1 MILENEIKADLCVID
16 DLLARKYAKHLGFN
30 ITGTLGILIK
40 AKEKGITREVKP
52 LIDELI
58 KNNIYINDKLYR
70 TVLKIANET

>member
-1 MILENEIKADLCVID
+1 MILGNEIKADLCIID

-40 AKEKGITREVKP
+40 AKEKGILEKVKP